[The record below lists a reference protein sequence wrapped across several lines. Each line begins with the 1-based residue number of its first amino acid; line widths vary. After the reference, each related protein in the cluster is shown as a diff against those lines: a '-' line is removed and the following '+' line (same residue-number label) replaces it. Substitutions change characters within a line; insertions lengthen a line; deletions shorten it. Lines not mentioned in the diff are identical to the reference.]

1 MGMFEHFPYTNFHD
15 LNLDWILRHIKSLKD
30 RLEDLIKEYNKTKV
44 PGGGLANQVLTKK
57 SDSDYD
63 MIWKDSSG
71 IPAGGSAGDILT
83 KNSAADY
90 DASWH
95 ADNNL
100 KKSGGTLDNAATLEF
115 VDGANSATIGANE
128 IRATGEKFQ
137 FSGDF
142 GFTNPVSGRMPRDDR
157 DLATKLYVDE
167 SIGGVDGVPAGGT
180 TGQVLA
186 KKTDAN
192 GDTEWVDQSGGVPAG
207 GTTGQVL
214 AKKTNADGDTEW
226 VDQSG
231 GGDFLPLAGG
241 TMNEISEIKWTPEF
255 KIGVDETGTKNAMFR
270 GASVD
275 CRRIT
280 LVDDTSNKFLFINQ
294 DGFDQSGLH
303 SAFQIPKSFP
313 TWLFNND
320 VRSNKV
326 PEGDTAVVNKKYAD
340 SIAVPVGGTTG
351 QVLGKKS
358 NSDRDCEWIN
368 APTPDIPNLNNAFAY
383 QLPYIYDTTRTEL
396 PGFFDDLTTHFKTT
410 YGIMDLTFNNPG
422 AGGNLTDTDARYC
435 VGIPVSVYVA
445 LGATTTIPL
454 YGISDG
460 AMKKV
465 ATLELPNSRQ
475 AFITLADGIVTSS
488 ALSAYISVSDFK
500 KQTWFN

>member
-71 IPAGGSAGDILT
+71 IPAGGSTGDILT

-115 VDGANSATIGANE
+115 VDGADSATIGAKE
-128 IRATGEKFQ
+128 IVSTGEKFQ
-137 FSGDF
+137 FSGNF
-142 GFTNPVSGRMPRDDR
+142 GFTSPVSGQTPVTDN
-157 DLATKLYVDE
+157 DLATKQYVDE
-167 SIGGVDGVPAGGT
+167 STSSVD
-180 TGQVLA
+180 
-186 KKTDAN
+186 
-192 GDTEWVDQSGGVPAG
+192 GVPAG

-231 GGDFLPLAGG
+231 GGGDFLPLAGG
-241 TMNEISEIKWTPEF
+241 TMNRNSIIEWPGVNEAITYRIGADPTDGYGIVHFPDANAKFRNITLGDVMKITATGFETTGIGPVTAFNVSSLFPKWTF
-255 KIGVDETGTKNAMFR
+255 K
-270 GASVD
+270 
-275 CRRIT
+275 
-280 LVDDTSNKFLFINQ
+280 
-294 DGFDQSGLH
+294 
-303 SAFQIPKSFP
+303 
-313 TWLFNND
+313 ND
-320 VRSNKV
+320 VRATKV
-326 PEGDTAVVNKKYAD
+326 PTADESVVNKKYAD
-340 SIAVPVGGTTG
+340 SLAIPVGGTTG

-358 NSDRDCEWIN
+358 DSDRDCEWIN

-383 QLPYIYDTTRTEL
+383 QLPYIADTTRTEL
-396 PGFFDDLTTHFKTT
+396 PGFFDDLATHFKTT
-410 YGIMDLTFNNPG
+410 YGIMDLAFNNPDA
-422 AGGNLTDTDARYC
+422 AGHITDSDARYC
-435 VGIPVSVYVA
+435 IGMPVSVYVA
-445 LGATTTIPL
+445 LGANTTIPL
-454 YGISDG
+454 YGVSNG

-465 ATLELPNSRQ
+465 ATLELTSSRQ
-475 AFITLADGIVTSS
+475 AFITLADGIVTNS
-488 ALSAYISVSDFK
+488 ALSAYISISDFK
-500 KQTWFN
+500 KQKWFN

>member
-57 SDSDYD
+57 SDADYD

-71 IPAGGSAGDILT
+71 IPAGGSTGDILT

-90 DASWH
+90 DAGWH

-100 KKSGGTLDNAATLEF
+100 KKSGGTLDNDAKLEF
-115 VDGANSATIGANE
+115 VDSYHNTVEICANE
-128 IRATGEKFQ
+128 IRSNGDKFKFTGY
-137 FSGDF
+137 F
-142 GFTNPVSGRMPRDDR
+142 GFANPVSGRMPRDDH

-167 SIGGVDGVPAGGT
+167 SIGSYVDESIGSIDGVPAGGT

-186 KKTDAN
+186 KKTD
-192 GDTEWVDQSGGVPAG
+192 
-207 GTTGQVL
+207 
-214 AKKTNADGDTEW
+214 ADGDTEW

-241 TMNEISEIKWTPEF
+241 TMNRNSIIEWPGVNEAIPYRIGADPTDGYAIVDFDGANAIFRSITLGGVLKLSSSGFEKTGIGPFTSFNVSPLFPKWT
-255 KIGVDETGTKNAMFR
+255 
-270 GASVD
+270 
-275 CRRIT
+275 
-280 LVDDTSNKFLFINQ
+280 
-294 DGFDQSGLH
+294 
-303 SAFQIPKSFP
+303 
-313 TWLFNND
+313 FNND
-320 VRSNKV
+320 VRTKKAPTTDDSI
-326 PEGDTAVVNKKYAD
+326 VNKKYAD
-340 SIAVPVGGTTG
+340 SLAIPVGGTSG

-383 QLPYIYDTTRTEL
+383 QLPFITDTTRTEL

-410 YGIMDLTFNNPG
+410 YGIINLSFNNPG
-422 AGGNLTDTDARYC
+422 PGGNITDTDARYC
-435 VGIPVSVYVA
+435 IGMPVSVYVA

-454 YGISDG
+454 YGISNG

-465 ATLELPNSRQ
+465 ATLELTNSRK
-475 AFITLADGIVTSS
+475 AFITLANGIVTSS
-488 ALSAYISVSDFK
+488 ALSAYIAVSDFK
-500 KQTWFN
+500 VQKWFN

>member
-30 RLEDLIKEYNKTKV
+30 RLEELIKEYNKTKV
-44 PGGGLANQVLTKK
+44 PSGGMTNQVLTKK

-71 IPAGGSAGDILT
+71 IPAGGGPGDILT

-115 VDGANSATIGANE
+115 VDDINSATIGATGIIAN
-128 IRATGEKFQ
+128 GEKFQ
-137 FSGDF
+137 FSGNF
-142 GFTNPVSGRMPRDDR
+142 GFTSPVSGQTPVTDN
-157 DLATKLYVDE
+157 DLATKQYVDA
-167 SIGGVDGVPAGGT
+167 STSSVD
-180 TGQVLA
+180 
-186 KKTDAN
+186 
-192 GDTEWVDQSGGVPAG
+192 GVPAG

-231 GGDFLPLAGG
+231 GGGDFLPLAGG
-241 TMNEISEIKWTPEF
+241 MMNKNSLIEWPGSIEGHYF
-255 KIGVDETGTKNAMFR
+255 KIGSDPTDGYGIVDFNEANAKFLSITLGGVMKLSSSGFEKTGTGPFSSFNV
-270 GASVD
+270 S
-275 CRRIT
+275 
-280 LVDDTSNKFLFINQ
+280 SLF
-294 DGFDQSGLH
+294 
-303 SAFQIPKSFP
+303 PKW
-313 TWLFNND
+313 TFNND
-320 VRSNKV
+320 VRTKKAPTTDDS
-326 PEGDTAVVNKKYAD
+326 VVNKKYAD
-340 SIAVPVGGTTG
+340 SLAIPVGGTTG

-358 NSDRDCEWIN
+358 NSDRDCEWIS

-383 QLPYIYDTTRTEL
+383 QLPYITDTTRTEL

-410 YGIMDLTFNNPG
+410 YGIMDLSFNNPG
-422 AGGNLTDTDARYC
+422 AGGNITDSDARYC
-435 VGIPVSVYVA
+435 IGIPVSVYVA

-454 YGISDG
+454 YGISNG

-465 ATLELPNSRQ
+465 ATLELTSARK
-475 AFITLADGIVTSS
+475 AFITLADGIVTWST
-488 ALSAYISVSDFK
+488 LSAYISVSDFK
-500 KQTWFN
+500 IQKWFN

>member
-71 IPAGGSAGDILT
+71 IPAGGSTGDILT

-95 ADNNL
+95 TDNNL

-115 VDGANSATIGANE
+115 ADDINSATIGATGLT
-128 IRATGEKFQ
+128 ATGVPFQ
-137 FSGDF
+137 FLGEFEFIDS
-142 GFTNPVSGRMPRDDR
+142 VSGPEPVNDNN
-157 DLATKLYVDE
+157 LATKRYVDE
-167 SIGGVDGVPAGGT
+167 STRSVD
-180 TGQVLA
+180 
-186 KKTDAN
+186 
-192 GDTEWVDQSGGVPAG
+192 GVPAG

-226 VDQSG
+226 IDQSG
-231 GGDFLPLAGG
+231 GSGDYLPLAGG
-241 TMNEISEIKWTPEF
+241 VMNENSLIEWPGIIAGEHYKIGTDPTDGYGIVNFNDANAEFKSIILGGVMKLSAKGFDKTGTAPFTSFNVSSLFPKWT
-255 KIGVDETGTKNAMFR
+255 
-270 GASVD
+270 
-275 CRRIT
+275 
-280 LVDDTSNKFLFINQ
+280 
-294 DGFDQSGLH
+294 
-303 SAFQIPKSFP
+303 
-313 TWLFNND
+313 FNND
-320 VRSNKV
+320 VRASRT
-326 PEGDTAVVNKKYAD
+326 PTADESVVNKKYAD
-340 SIAVPVGGTTG
+340 SIAIPVGGTTG

-358 NSDRDCEWIN
+358 NSDRDCEWIS

-383 QLPYIYDTTRTEL
+383 QLPYITDTTRTEL
-396 PGFFDDLTTHFKTT
+396 PGFFNDLTTHFKTT
-410 YGIMDLTFNNPG
+410 YGIMDLSFNNPG
-422 AGGNLTDTDARYC
+422 PGGNITDTDARYC
-435 VGIPVSVYVA
+435 IGMPVSVYVA

-454 YGISDG
+454 YGISNG

-465 ATLELPNSRQ
+465 ATLELTSDRK
-475 AFITLADGIVTSS
+475 AFITLPDGIVTAS
-488 ALSAYISVSDFK
+488 ALSAYISISDFK
-500 KQTWFN
+500 VQKWFN